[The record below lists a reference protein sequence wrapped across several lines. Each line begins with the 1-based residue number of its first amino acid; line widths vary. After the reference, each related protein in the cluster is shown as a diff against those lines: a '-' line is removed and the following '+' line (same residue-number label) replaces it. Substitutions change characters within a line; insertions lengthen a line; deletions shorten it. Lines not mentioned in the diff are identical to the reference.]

1 MVAAMTL
8 LTTFEKWI
16 LDYSGIIS
24 GPFLTCTPKHSRY
37 SKKVTQSQSTHKAT
51 RGESVEREV

>member
-8 LTTFEKWI
+8 LTTFEKWT

-24 GPFLTCTPKHSRY
+24 GPFLTCTPN
-37 SKKVTQSQSTHKAT
+37 THAAQGK
-51 RGESVEREV
+51 

>member
-24 GPFLTCTPKHSRY
+24 GPFLTCTPKHYRC

>member
-24 GPFLTCTPKHSRY
+24 GPFLTCTPKHSRC
-37 SKKVTQSQSTHKAT
+37 SKKVIQSQSTHKAT
-51 RGESVEREV
+51 RGDSVEREV

>member
-24 GPFLTCTPKHSRY
+24 PPFLTCTPKHSRCP
-37 SKKVTQSQSTHKAT
+37 KKVTQSQSTHKAT